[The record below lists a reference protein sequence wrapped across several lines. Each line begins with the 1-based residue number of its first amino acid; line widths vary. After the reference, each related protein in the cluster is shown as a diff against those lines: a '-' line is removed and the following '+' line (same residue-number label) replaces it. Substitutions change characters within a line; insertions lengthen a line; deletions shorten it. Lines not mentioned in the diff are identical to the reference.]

1 MQWPVVSHADAI
13 GLQHDDLVDGHPTHA
28 RGGWKAPVDLW
39 DLLEPHPDSLPGA
52 SPHVPRFSVP
62 VQELSAWS
70 DEDIRQRVLAAFPR
84 LALWALRDARDSDR
98 LPARL
103 HLWTS
108 ALHEAAGAP
117 NGITA
122 LAQLV
127 HYAKLVLNAEHY
139 LQFRVKL
146 KEVAPEVERQVM
158 TVLDLL
164 QQESRAEGRQQG
176 QAEMFLGFL
185 RDKFGALSE
194 SDVSRIEQADE
205 ETLERYRERYRTADS
220 IAAVLG
226 D

>member
-1 MQWPVVSHADAI
+1 M
-13 GLQHDDLVDGHPTHA
+13 
-28 RGGWKAPVDLW
+28 
-39 DLLEPHPDSLPGA
+39 LEPHPDSLPGA
-52 SPHVPRFSVP
+52 APHVPRFSII

-70 DEDIRQRVLAAFPR
+70 DEDIRHRVLAAFPR

-176 QAEMFLGFL
+176 RAEGHQQGRAEGHQEGQAKMFLGFL
-185 RDKFGALSE
+185 RGKFGSLSE
-194 SDVSRIEQADE
+194 SDISRIEQADE
-205 ETLERYRERYRTADS
+205 ETLERYRKRFGTADS